1 MTIRSGGCG
10 PVTDAHSSYRI
21 NFLTFHPAM
30 YKKLEKKSLL
40 TGLNFYVP
48 VVFVHEIAEE
58 TRLVQNYTGDE
69 RKEYT
74 LNQIQRLFVL
84 FEHPGSCQLGVFSA
98 IANGFII
105 FLNITVFIIASYPSY
120 QDMPES
126 CAAPACNNDSIL
138 CPGRMICQ
146 PIPRYSFQYI
156 EMACV
161 ICFTL
166 HYLIPVLTCWS
177 VTPRLAGLTT
187 NSKTVMPV
195 LLMVIRYMFK
205 WENIIGTCAIIPLYA
220 FLVQFR
226 GIMIYQNSGFVRLLW
241 LPLLFRVMRPMR
253 GASAVNEIFFK
264 TMSNSGTALLFA
276 LFFISTGTV
285 LFASIIFILEKGV
298 FRVTA
303 EYPMGMFYKIGDIL
317 GNNDGLTKFTS
328 IPVSM
333 YFTVITTTSLG
344 YGDIVPRTAGGLT
357 VACLLCILGV
367 CVLALPIAVIGGNF
381 ANLYAA
387 YELQKEIKLK
397 NFLSEN
403 SGIGVLTT
411 VELASLHEKQCRLIA
426 DASKGISLRSTLQAE
441 KFSRVTGL
449 LSMII
454 ERTGRIDLSDAMRTL
469 GDSRSPSGLD
479 RSQRPATTE
488 QIMKWNAPTSPP
500 SAISILKTL
509 HSRKESNA
517 VESPTKSCMAAYTA
531 TILSIPR
538 YLMQTLGAFLSPS
551 QTWMVPRVY
560 VFKASSDMY
569 FPEVRAPKLY
579 STGPIVNFY
588 AGGNKRYLQYRVE
601 MMRYLHRFTKLMKD

>member
-1 MTIRSGGCG
+1 MTISCGGCG
-10 PVTDAHSSYRI
+10 PVTDAHSI
-21 NFLTFHPAM
+21 KKTIALKFHLKM
-30 YKKLEKKSLL
+30 GKNEFLL

-48 VVFVHEIAEE
+48 PVFTHEIAEE
-58 TRLVQNYTGDE
+58 TRLVQDYTGDE

-74 LNQIQRLFVL
+74 LNPIQRLFVL
-84 FEHPGSCQLGVFSA
+84 FEHPGSCQLGVLSA
-98 IANGFII
+98 IAKGFII
-105 FLNITVFIIASYPSY
+105 FLNITVFIVGSCPSY
-120 QDMPES
+120 QDTPVT
-126 CAAPACNNDSIL
+126 CAAPACNNDPIL

-161 ICFTL
+161 IYFTL

-187 NSKTVMPV
+187 DSKTAMPV
-195 LLMVIRYMFK
+195 PLMVIRYIFK
-205 WENIIGTCAIIPLYA
+205 WENIVCICAVVPLYA

-226 GIMIYQNSGFVRLLW
+226 SIMIYQNTGFVRLLW
-241 LPLLFRVMRPMR
+241 LPLLFKVMRPMK

-317 GNNDGLTKFTS
+317 GKNDDLSKFTS
-328 IPVSM
+328 IPVAV
-333 YFTVITTTSLG
+333 YFTVVTTTSLG
-344 YGDIVPRTAGGLT
+344 YGDIVPRTSGGLT
-357 VACLLCILGV
+357 VACLLSLMGL

-387 YELQKEIKLK
+387 YESQKEIRLK
-397 NFLSEN
+397 IFSSEN
-403 SGIGVLTT
+403 SGTEALSA

-426 DASKGISLRSTLQAE
+426 GASECISQRSTLQTE
-441 KFSRVTGL
+441 KFFRVTGL

-454 ERTGRIDLSDAMRTL
+454 ERTGRIDLTNAMCTL
-469 GDSRSPSGLD
+469 GDFEFGSPTGLH
-479 RSQRPATTE
+479 RSQRPATME
-488 QIMKWNAPTSPP
+488 QINKWNASKSPP
-500 SAISILKTL
+500 FAISILKTL
-509 HSRKESNA
+509 YSRKESIA
-517 VESPTKSCMAAYTA
+517 VQRPTKSYVA
-531 TILSIPR
+531 TYATIILSIPR
-538 YLMQTLGAFLSPS
+538 SIIETLGADLSPS

-569 FPEVRAPKLY
+569 FPEVCSLVFYLIESISEICGGENKLY
-579 STGPIVNFY
+579 LQILRYCSTCVG
-588 AGGNKRYLQYRVE
+588 
-601 MMRYLHRFTKLMKD
+601 